1 MMCLAAM
8 TASAQTARQSSDS
21 LYIQKSYSQEQMLM
35 PVNPTYLKNVSEAAN
50 WGRNWFIE
58 AKGGASAFLGT
69 PIGCGDVF
77 DRVTPLLQIGVG
89 KWFTPAIGGRIGFQ
103 GLSFKNAEFHTMKY
117 QFVHADFLCNITSG
131 IRQNE
136 SGIPLW
142 DVIPFVGVGM
152 IHNSDWINNCTCQG
166 GSSGSHPFAFTYGVE
181 ARYRI
186 SDRVHLVGEVSGM
199 LTARNF
205 DGIGTSTKFGD
216 NMISVSAG
224 LSFTIGKTGWKRV
237 VNATPYIEQNLALQD
252 YIAYMRDRNA
262 HLEKRLAG
270 NDDGKTV
277 YPKNSYSGLNSLRA
291 RLSMNGDSLS
301 SSDRLKVSIGVPVY
315 FFFKLN
321 SDKLVDKSQLVNL
334 DDIAKMAKQENLKI
348 KISGAADSATG
359 TQSGNQDLGK
369 RRAKFIAK
377 ALIKRGVDKS
387 QIKAY
392 NLGGIDKYAANE
404 ANRFTTVVLLK

>member
-1 MMCLAAM
+1 
-8 TASAQTARQSSDS
+8 
-21 LYIQKSYSQEQMLM
+21 
-35 PVNPTYLKNVSEAAN
+35 
-50 WGRNWFIE
+50 
-58 AKGGASAFLGT
+58 
-69 PIGCGDVF
+69 
-77 DRVTPLLQIGVG
+77 
-89 KWFTPAIGGRIGFQ
+89 
-103 GLSFKNAEFHTMKY
+103 
-117 QFVHADFLCNITSG
+117 
-131 IRQNE
+131 
-136 SGIPLW
+136 
-142 DVIPFVGVGM
+142 
-152 IHNSDWINNCTCQG
+152 
-166 GSSGSHPFAFTYGVE
+166 
-181 ARYRI
+181 
-186 SDRVHLVGEVSGM
+186 M

-216 NMISVSAG
+216 NMISVSDG

-237 VNATPYIEQNLALQD
+237 VDATPYIEQNLALQD
-252 YIAYMRDRNA
+252 YIAYMRDKNA

-291 RLSMNGDSLS
+291 RLSMNGNGNH
-301 SSDRLKVSIGVPVY
+301 LKVSIGVPIY

-321 SDKLVDKSQLVNL
+321 TDKLVDKSQLVNL

-369 RRAKFIAK
+369 RRAKYIAK